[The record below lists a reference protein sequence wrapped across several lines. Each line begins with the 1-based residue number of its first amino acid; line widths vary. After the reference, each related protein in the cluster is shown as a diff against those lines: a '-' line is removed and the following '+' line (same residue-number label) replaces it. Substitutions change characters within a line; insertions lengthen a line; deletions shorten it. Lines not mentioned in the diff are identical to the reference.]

1 MTDSLPREL
10 DPLKKLPHWVA
21 WEMRVDKDKSGRL
34 TKPPIDPRTG
44 KGAKADDAQTW
55 GTYEEALTRAI
66 TNARKQGLQVGQNH
80 GVGFELGVEPCGIA
94 GIDLDHVIQ
103 EDGTLKPFALDIVR
117 TMDSYTELSPSG
129 RGLHILF
136 KLTVPLSEIGSRNKN
151 VELGLEMYDHRRYLT
166 VTGEVFEGVKPIA
179 ERTEELRQVYGKY
192 MVEREKLKPSSPVE
206 VSFPQR
212 VSQNDS
218 HFSEFSRR
226 PSRELDDRELWELMF
241 RNSRNGREI
250 WWLYSGSV
258 SGYRTTD
265 QDGTTHD
272 DHSGADLA
280 LCNHLAYWTGRDAGR
295 MDRMF
300 RQSGLMRGKWDDKHG
315 GQTYGAKTIEK
326 AISGTKETYDDK
338 ILNSRTKPKPDS
350 RSGQTQRMKVR
361 EQPVEETEI
370 RYISAYLDA
379 GLEVDIGRVQ
389 KYSSRKTGY
398 GNLDA
403 KTSLYPGMYVV
414 GAVSSLGKTTF
425 CGQMADQLSRAGEH
439 VLYFCLEQTELELVT
454 KGLSRLTAQEDMT
467 LAVSSIEIRSGRITD
482 SVRRAIATYK
492 KIAKH
497 EAIIECNF
505 MTTVETIVGIIQGY
519 MRRTGVRPIVF
530 IDYLQLIRPSDKKQ
544 TTKDAVD
551 EHLRALKMLQME
563 NDLVVILISSLN
575 RQNYLTTIDY
585 ESFKE
590 SGGIEFTADV
600 VWGLQ
605 LSVMND
611 EVFNTDKKLKE
622 KRELVRQAKRANP
635 RRIELLCLKNRY
647 GIANYRC
654 IFDYYAKYDLFL
666 PVEEQEDLE
675 SDTFGGNTNENKRV
689 KF

>member
-1 MTDSLPREL
+1 MHVYACNVATLAGWLPFSRHPALFEKIRIKIKKTSTGRKDRKSKSPVDVLKKITPKSKGAFFMTDSLPREL

-166 VTGEVFEGVKPIA
+166 VTGEVFEGVKLIA

-350 RSGQTQRMKVR
+350 RSGQTQR
-361 EQPVEETEI
+361 T
-370 RYISAYLDA
+370 SAPP
-379 GLEVDIGRVQ
+379 
-389 KYSSRKTGY
+389 S
-398 GNLDA
+398 
-403 KTSLYPGMYVV
+403 
-414 GAVSSLGKTTF
+414 F
-425 CGQMADQLSRAGEH
+425 LS
-439 VLYFCLEQTELELVT
+439 
-454 KGLSRLTAQEDMT
+454 
-467 LAVSSIEIRSGRITD
+467 
-482 SVRRAIATYK
+482 
-492 KIAKH
+492 
-497 EAIIECNF
+497 
-505 MTTVETIVGIIQGY
+505 
-519 MRRTGVRPIVF
+519 
-530 IDYLQLIRPSDKKQ
+530 
-544 TTKDAVD
+544 
-551 EHLRALKMLQME
+551 
-563 NDLVVILISSLN
+563 
-575 RQNYLTTIDY
+575 
-585 ESFKE
+585 
-590 SGGIEFTADV
+590 
-600 VWGLQ
+600 
-605 LSVMND
+605 
-611 EVFNTDKKLKE
+611 
-622 KRELVRQAKRANP
+622 
-635 RRIELLCLKNRY
+635 
-647 GIANYRC
+647 
-654 IFDYYAKYDLFL
+654 
-666 PVEEQEDLE
+666 
-675 SDTFGGNTNENKRV
+675 
-689 KF
+689 